1 MKVYVFKIS
10 NENGKLKIEL
20 PEIPMGKQIDEVD
33 LIAGLTTEFIASMLR
48 DAQKDRRK
56 FVIDA
61 SNQLAAI
68 RDISK
73 NLQLRKR
80 RENG

>member
-1 MKVYVFKIS
+1 
-10 NENGKLKIEL
+10 
-20 PEIPMGKQIDEVD
+20 MGKQIDEVD

-68 RDISK
+68 QTYQKIF
-73 NLQLRKR
+73 N
-80 RENG
+80 

>member
-1 MKVYVFKIS
+1 
-10 NENGKLKIEL
+10 
-20 PEIPMGKQIDEVD
+20 MGKQIDEVV
-33 LIAGLTTEFIASMLR
+33 LFAGLTTEFIASMLR

-61 SNQLAAI
+61 SNQLAGNP
-68 RDISK
+68 DISK
-73 NLQLRKR
+73 NLEG

>member
-33 LIAGLTTEFIASMLR
+33 LIAGLTTEFIAVCYVMPKKIVANS
-48 DAQKDRRK
+48 
-56 FVIDA
+56 
-61 SNQLAAI
+61 
-68 RDISK
+68 
-73 NLQLRKR
+73 
-80 RENG
+80 